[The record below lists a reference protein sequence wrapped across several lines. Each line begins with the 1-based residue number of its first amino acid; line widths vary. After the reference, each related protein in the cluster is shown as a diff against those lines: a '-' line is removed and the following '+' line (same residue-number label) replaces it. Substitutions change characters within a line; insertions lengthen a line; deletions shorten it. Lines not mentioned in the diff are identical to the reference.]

1 MFINANMLL
10 PSVLSLFLVVT
21 GVTCQIKSLDE
32 NNWDSILKGE
42 WMLEF
47 YAPWCPACKAL
58 ETTWKELSKYGGELG
73 ISVGQVDVTVSPG
86 LSGRFMVTALPT
98 IFHVSNGEFRQY
110 RGSRDIESFLQFVKE
125 KKWKDLQA
133 VPSWKS
139 PASYQMTAVAYFFKL
154 SQLLRN
160 IHARLMEDYGL
171 PTWGSYLIFAIAT
184 IFFGAL
190 LGLII
195 VFCIDFFYPPKILHY
210 GAEGS
215 PSRRKDDAEEEDDL
229 EDEIVDEQNEENASP
244 PVRKRRTTRKAD

>member
-1 MFINANMLL
+1 MLFQ
-10 PSVLSLFLVVT
+10 SILSLFLVIT
-21 GVTCQIKSLDE
+21 GVTCKIKSLDE
-32 NNWDSILKGE
+32 SNWDLILKGE

-58 ETTWKELSKYGGELG
+58 ETTWKELSEYGDEFG

-110 RGSRDIESFLQFVKE
+110 RGSRDIDSFLTFVKD
-125 KKWKDLQA
+125 KKWKDLQS

-160 IHARLMEDYGL
+160 THARLMEDYGL

-184 IFFGAL
+184 IIFGAL

-195 VFCIDFFYPPKILHY
+195 VFCIDFFYPPKINY
-210 GAEGS
+210 NAEGS
-215 PSRRKDDAEEEDDL
+215 PTRRKDDAEEHDL
-229 EDEIVDEQNEENASP
+229 EDEIVDEQSEENASP
-244 PVRKRRTTRKAD
+244 PVRKRRSARKAD